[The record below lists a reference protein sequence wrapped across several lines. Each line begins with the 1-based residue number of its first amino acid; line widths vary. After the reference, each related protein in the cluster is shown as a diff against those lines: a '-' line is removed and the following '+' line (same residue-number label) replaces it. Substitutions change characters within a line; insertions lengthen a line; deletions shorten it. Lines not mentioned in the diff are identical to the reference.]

1 MWYLSDKDDGI
12 SKDFQTAI
20 INMFYLLKNLKE
32 NNMMKGDMKDILKIS
47 NITLEIKKKN
57 ALSKMKIF
65 RWLNHRFRGCNRKD
79 YILENNK
86 KKYNVQNIIHF
97 VL

>member
-1 MWYLSDKDDGI
+1 
-12 SKDFQTAI
+12 
-20 INMFYLLKNLKE
+20 
-32 NNMMKGDMKDILKIS
+32 
-47 NITLEIKKKN
+47 
-57 ALSKMKIF
+57 MKIF